1 MSDGSNLTTASIC
14 SQRLHPCS
22 DLVFP
27 QLAHNHNLPGGWD
40 TSSTSSKHLP
50 SLKYARADKSVSRL
64 LWMEQVSDYWKHHRL
79 HGVTLQLD
87 LEIWRRLL
95 VFLIGENSPA
105 LKS

>member
-1 MSDGSNLTTASIC
+1 MSDGSNLTAASIC
-14 SQRLHPCS
+14 SQPLHPWS
-22 DLVFP
+22 FLAFP
-27 QLAHNHNLPGGWD
+27 QLAHNNLPGGWN

-79 HGVTLQLD
+79 RKVTLQLD

-95 VFLIGENSPA
+95 VF
-105 LKS
+105 